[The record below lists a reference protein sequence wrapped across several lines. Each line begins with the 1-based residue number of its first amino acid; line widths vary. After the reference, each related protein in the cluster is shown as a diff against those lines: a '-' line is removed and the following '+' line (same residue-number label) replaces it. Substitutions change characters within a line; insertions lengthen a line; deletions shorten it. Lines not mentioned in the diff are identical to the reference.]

1 MTVIKTLNGF
11 SGSTVLLIQEE
22 SKIFVRKIENVERN
36 YERITHLISCGFN
49 IPKIYNKEGNVLDI
63 EYIPSL
69 DMKTYLENNSINDL
83 LSFLVETIN
92 KLSTKQSL
100 VNYENIYKEKLKEID
115 LSGLPFT
122 ETELLQKLPK
132 ILPQSDYFG
141 DLTLENILY
150 GSDNK
155 FYLIDAVS
163 IEYNSYVFDIAKLR
177 QDLRCKWFLRN
188 SKVSLDVKLNK
199 IEKEILKIFPETND
213 DYLLIL
219 MLLRVYKHAKPNSF
233 EQLFLKR
240 EIDKLWKI

>member
-1 MTVIKTLNGF
+1 MKVIKQLNGF
-11 SGSTVLLIQEE
+11 SGSTVLLLEE
-22 SKIFVRKIENVERN
+22 NSKKFVRKIENVERN

-49 IPKIYNKEGNVLDI
+49 LPKIYNKEGNVLDI

-69 DMKTYLENNSINDL
+69 DIKTYLENYSIDKLILFLIETL
-83 LSFLVETIN
+83 LS
-92 KLSTKQSL
+92 LSNSQNI

-115 LSGLPFT
+115 LSKLPFT
-122 ETELLQKLPK
+122 ETELIEKLPK
-132 ILPQSDYFG
+132 ELPQSNYFG

-163 IEYNSYVFDIAKLR
+163 IEYDSYIFDIAKLR
-177 QDLRCKWFLRN
+177 QDLKCKWFLRN

-199 IEKEILKIFPETND
+199 IEKEILKKFPEANN

-219 MLLRVYKHAKPNSF
+219 MLLRVYKHSKPNSF

-240 EIDKLWKI
+240 EIEKLWK